1 MKTLHVNP
9 RKAADIR
16 DGIEDE
22 RKRFETEEID
32 YVEDHETWQR
42 YKDII
47 LFKNGSK
54 PLTSIKLFI
63 LPPNFE
69 MQTRTRGV
77 GLARRGPRRQPVD
90 ASADADADA
99 DAAAAGDAPPHFP
112 CVRTS

>member
-1 MKTLHVNP
+1 MTEYQCYWNRPAILTKEKLVKKLHVNP

-42 YKDII
+42 YKDIM

-54 PLTSIKLFI
+54 AIDIYKTLHPTAKF
-63 LPPNFE
+63 
-69 MQTRTRGV
+69 R
-77 GLARRGPRRQPVD
+77 D
-90 ASADADADA
+90 AN
-99 DAAAAGDAPPHFP
+99 
-112 CVRTS
+112 